1 MKIEGKQFYYSISCS
16 FGKSS
21 SHARMVDKVIKMVE
35 VTKLGC
41 KIHTLKKNTE
51 HYHSAFEPI
60 LWRLTQAFSM
70 RKHRVSRFES

>member
-1 MKIEGKQFYYSISCS
+1 
-16 FGKSS
+16 
-21 SHARMVDKVIKMVE
+21 MVEKVIKMVE

-60 LWRLTQAFSM
+60 LWRLIQTFSM